1 MTDLPTTASRPASV
15 SLGAQAP
22 LLRDIEAARM
32 LGISRSKFHTLVASG
47 EIRRLKLGRCARYR
61 RSDVEQFIEGLVNV

>member
-1 MTDLPTTASRPASV
+1 MVTDLPATASRPTAGSV
-15 SLGAQAP
+15 GAQAP

-32 LGISRSKFHTLVASG
+32 LGISRSKFHTLVAAG

-61 RSDVEQFIEGLVNV
+61 RSDV